1 MLLREVL
8 QLPLPSSPHC
18 PLDWQL
24 LLESLPR
31 PLKLRVL
38 VIIME
43 DLLECLL
50 RPLKLRVL
58 VIIMEDLLE
67 ALLRPLKL
75 RVLAIIMED
84 LLAAVPE
91 DFQTMDQEARV
102 PLGLT
107 VDQQEEARPAYQ
119 ITGVHQEARV
129 RLEPIVDR
137 LEVAHLDQCLLS
149 QDTLDPHPLLL

>member
-1 MLLREVL
+1 MLLREEL

-24 LLESLPR
+24 HLESLPR

-43 DLLECLL
+43 DLLESLL
-50 RPLKLRVL
+50 RPLKLRVPA
-58 VIIMEDLLE
+58 IIMEDLLE
-67 ALLRPLKL
+67 A
-75 RVLAIIMED
+75 A
-84 LLAAVPE
+84 PE
-91 DFQTMDQEARV
+91 DFQTMDQVARA
-102 PLGLT
+102 PLDLT

-119 ITGVHQEARV
+119 ITGVRQVARV
-129 RLEPIVDR
+129 HLDPIVGQ